1 MSEKRNVALVA
12 GGNSSESVIS
22 VQSAA
27 QMLKNIDSSKYN
39 AWLVTVSGLQWKV
52 QCLDGKMVEIDKND
66 FSFSVDD
73 KKQFFDV
80 VLMAIHGN
88 PGEDGFLQAYF
99 KMLNIPV
106 TTCDMFVSALTFNKF
121 ACKTFLKEFDIKT
134 AKAKIYRQ
142 SDEID
147 FKQLVFELGLPVF
160 VKPNNGGSSF
170 GASKVKRVED
180 FEVAFKKA
188 FEHDHEIIAEEF
200 IQATEV
206 TCGVSILNGVEYLLP
221 PTEIVSKNEF
231 FDYEAKYSEGKS
243 EEITPARLSPAQIA
257 EVQQLSLK
265 IYKLLNCKGVV
276 RIDYLLRDGIFYFM
290 EVNSV
295 PGMSAS
301 SIVPKQLATYG
312 ISFSDFLGLLIED
325 AIQRK

>member
-1 MSEKRNVALVA
+1 MSGRRNVALVA

-27 QMLKNIDSSKYN
+27 QMIKNIDSSKYN
-39 AWLVTVSGLQWKV
+39 AWLVTVKGLQWQV
-52 QCLDGKMVEIDKND
+52 RFSDGKMLEIDKND
-66 FSFSVDD
+66 FSFSVDGTR
-73 KKQFFDV
+73 QFFDV

-99 KMLNIPV
+99 KLLNIPV

-121 ACKTFLKEFDIKT
+121 ACKTFLKEFNIKT
-134 AKAKIYRQ
+134 ARAKLFRRN
-142 SDEID
+142 ETVD
-147 FKQLVFELGLPVF
+147 FMQLIQDLNLPVF

-170 GASKVKRVED
+170 GASKVKRLED
-180 FEVAFKKA
+180 LETAISKA

-200 IQATEV
+200 IQATEI
-206 TCGVSILNGVEYLLP
+206 TCGVSILNGIEYLLP

-231 FDYEAKYSEGKS
+231 FDYEAKYSEGKA
-243 EEITPARLSPAQIA
+243 EEITPARLSPAQIT

-265 IYKLLNCKGVV
+265 IYKLLNCNGVV
-276 RIDYLLRDGIFYFM
+276 RIDYLLRDRVFYFM

-312 ISFSDFLGLLIED
+312 ISFSDFLSLLIED